1 MKALPAVFK
10 LIKERWVMA
19 FGHRV
24 RDTRIERGLTQQQLA
39 DAVNVNQP
47 VIGSIESRDSETS
60 KHASKIASALSVS
73 LDWLLT
79 GKGSK
84 NVSEVKDKKIIYES
98 GLNAWDENTPLLDDE
113 IELPFYS
120 NVHIAAGHGSECTDA
135 ESNRKLRFSKRS
147 LRDANVNC
155 EDAIVIKV
163 TGDSMERL
171 ILDGAT
177 IAVDT
182 SKAHEP
188 IKDNRIYALESDGD
202 LRCKYIQ
209 RVPGGKIKLI
219 SENPMYDDEL
229 YEMDEFSKLYRIIG
243 WVFWWST
250 LAKW

>member
-1 MKALPAVFK
+1 
-10 LIKERWVMA
+10 MA

-60 KHASKIASALSVS
+60 KHASKIAAALSVS

-84 NVSEVKDKKIIYES
+84 SVSEVTEKKVVYES

-120 NVHIAAGHGSECTDA
+120 NVHIAAGYGSECTDA

-182 SKAHEP
+182 SKAREP

-219 SENPMYDDEL
+219 SENPMYADEL

>member
-1 MKALPAVFK
+1 
-10 LIKERWVMA
+10 MA

-24 RDTRIERGLTQQQLA
+24 RDTRIEKGMTQQQLA
-39 DAVNVNQP
+39 DAVGVNQP

-60 KHASKIASALSVS
+60 KHASKIANALSTS

-79 GKGSK
+79 GKGG
-84 NVSEVKDKKIIYES
+84 NPEVKDETNNTAHEGHLS
-98 GLNAWDENTPLLDDE
+98 VWDEDTPLLDDE
-113 IELPFYS
+113 VDLPFYS
-120 NVHIAAGHGSECTDA
+120 NVHVAAGHGSECQ
-135 ESNRKLRFSKRS
+135 EVKPNRKLRFSKRS
-147 LRDANVNC
+147 LRDASVNS

-163 TGDSMERL
+163 VGDSMERL

-182 SKAHEP
+182 SKADVP
-188 IKDNRIYALESDGD
+188 IKDNRIYALETDGD
-202 LRCKYIQ
+202 LRCKYVQ

>member
-1 MKALPAVFK
+1 
-10 LIKERWVMA
+10 MA

-24 RDTRIERGLTQQQLA
+24 RDTRIEKGMTQQQLA
-39 DAVNVNQP
+39 DTVGVNQP

-60 KHASKIASALSVS
+60 KHASKIADALSVS
-73 LDWLLT
+73 LDWLLS
-79 GKGSK
+79 GKGGKS
-84 NVSEVKDKKIIYES
+84 NIEVKTEDGSYETR
-98 GLNAWDENTPLLDDE
+98 LNTWDESTPLSDDE
-113 IELPFYS
+113 IDLPFYS
-120 NVHIAAGHGSECTDA
+120 NVHVAAGYGSEC
-135 ESNRKLRFSKRS
+135 EEGSPNRKLRFSKRS
-147 LRDANVNC
+147 LRDANVNS
-155 EDAIVIKV
+155 EDAIVMKV
-163 TGDSMERL
+163 VGDSMERL

-182 SKAHEP
+182 SKANVP

-202 LRCKYIQ
+202 LRCKYVQ

-229 YEMDEFSKLYRIIG
+229 YDMDEFSKLYRIIG

>member
-1 MKALPAVFK
+1 
-10 LIKERWVMA
+10 MA

-24 RDTRIERGLTQQQLA
+24 RDVRIEKGLTQQQLA
-39 DAVNVNQP
+39 DGISVNQP

-60 KHASKIASALSVS
+60 KHASRIAAELSVN

-79 GKGSK
+79 GKGNKAPLKVASNK
-84 NVSEVKDKKIIYES
+84 ATYDS
-98 GLNAWDENTPLLDDE
+98 GLSLWDDE
-113 IELPFYS
+113 TPMSDDDVELPFYS
-120 NVHIAAGHGSECTDA
+120 KVQIAAGQGLANDDTKSHR
-135 ESNRKLRFSKRS
+135 NLRFSKRS
-147 LRDANVNC
+147 LRDANVNS
-155 EDAIVIKV
+155 EDAIVVKV

-182 SKAHEP
+182 SKAGLP
-188 IKDNRIYALESDGD
+188 IKDNRIYALETDGD

-219 SENPMYDDEL
+219 SENTMYADEV
-229 YEMDEFSKLYRIIG
+229 YDMAEFSKLYRIVG

>member
-1 MKALPAVFK
+1 
-10 LIKERWVMA
+10 MA

-24 RDTRIERGLTQQQLA
+24 RGARIEKGMTQQQLA
-39 DAVNVNQP
+39 DGVGVNQP

-60 KHASKIASALSVS
+60 KHASKIADALSVN

-79 GKGSK
+79 GKNNKSNLDVRTK
-84 NVSEVKDKKIIYES
+84 NTTYDSEI
-98 GLNAWDENTPLLDDE
+98 NAWDESTPLLDDE
-113 IELPFYS
+113 VELPFYS
-120 NVHIAAGHGSECTDA
+120 NVHVAAGHGAEC
-135 ESNRKLRFSKRS
+135 EEVEPSRKLRFSKRS
-147 LRDANVNC
+147 LRDANVNS

-163 TGDSMERL
+163 VGDSMERL

-182 SKAHEP
+182 SKANVP

-229 YEMDEFSKLYRIIG
+229 YEIDEFSKLYRIIG

>member
-1 MKALPAVFK
+1 
-10 LIKERWVMA
+10 MA

-24 RDTRIERGLTQQQLA
+24 RDTRIEKGMTQQQLA
-39 DAVNVNQP
+39 DAVGVNQP

-60 KHASKIASALSVS
+60 KHASKIADALSVN

-79 GKGSK
+79 GKGGKS
-84 NVSEVKDKKIIYES
+84 NLEVQTKKSIYDS
-98 GLNAWDENTPLLDDE
+98 GLNEWDENTPLLDDE
-113 IELPFYS
+113 VELPFYS
-120 NVHIAAGHGSECTDA
+120 NVQIAAGHGSECTEA
-135 ESNRKLRFSKRS
+135 EPNRKLRFSKRS

-182 SKAHEP
+182 SKAQEP

-219 SENPMYDDEL
+219 SENPMYDDEV

>member
-1 MKALPAVFK
+1 
-10 LIKERWVMA
+10 MA

-24 RDTRIERGLTQQQLA
+24 RDTRIEKGMTQQQLA
-39 DAVNVNQP
+39 DIVNVNQP

-60 KHASKIASALSVS
+60 KHASKIADALSVS

-84 NVSEVKDKKIIYES
+84 PFLENNEKEVNHKR
-98 GLNAWDENTPLLDDE
+98 GLKTWDENTPLLDDE
-113 IELPFYS
+113 VELPFYT
-120 NVHIAAGHGSECTDA
+120 NMHVAGGHSDECTEL
-135 ESNRKLRFSKRS
+135 ESNRNLRFSKQS
-147 LRDANVNC
+147 LREANVNC

-163 TGDSMERL
+163 IGDSMEPL
-171 ILDGAT
+171 ILDGST
-177 IAVDT
+177 IAIDT
-182 SKAHEP
+182 SKAKVS

-229 YEMDEFSKLYRIIG
+229 YEIDEFSKIYRIIG